1 MQELNL
7 LQQLTMEI
15 TEQRKKRSLSIKKL
29 AKIADISE
37 TTIRKIETGNY
48 NFNIETLWKL
58 CKAFKMRP
66 CDLVKKATQK
76 NRHP

>member
-37 TTIRKIETGNY
+37 TTIRKS
-48 NFNIETLWKL
+48 
-58 CKAFKMRP
+58 
-66 CDLVKKATQK
+66 
-76 NRHP
+76 